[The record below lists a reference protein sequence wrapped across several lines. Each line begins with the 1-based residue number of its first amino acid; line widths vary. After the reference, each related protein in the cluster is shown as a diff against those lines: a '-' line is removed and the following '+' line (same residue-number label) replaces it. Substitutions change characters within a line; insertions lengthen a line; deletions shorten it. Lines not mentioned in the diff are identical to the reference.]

1 MKCEHYVGPKN
12 PIVNVETDVPSRP
25 IAERERLSKKTTKRR
40 KIDKDKQIIEGWR
53 NDPRMVFLGVRQN
66 LTLANP
72 GRDLT
77 AKEREEW
84 ERNIAQYQIYS
95 YPKDYENR
103 PW

>member
-53 NDPRMVFLGVRQN
+53 NDARMVFL
-66 LTLANP
+66 ANP
-72 GRDLT
+72 DRDIT
-77 AKEREEW
+77 TKER
-84 ERNIAQYQIYS
+84 A
-95 YPKDYENR
+95 D
-103 PW
+103 

>member
-103 PW
+103 P

>member
-84 ERNIAQYQIYS
+84 ERNIVQYQIYS

-103 PW
+103 P

>member
-1 MKCEHYVGPKN
+1 MKYKHYVGPKN

-84 ERNIAQYQIYS
+84 ERNIVQYQIYS

>member
-1 MKCEHYVGPKN
+1 MRYKHYVGPKN
-12 PIVNVETDVPSRP
+12 PIANVETDAPSRP
-25 IAERERLSKKTTKRR
+25 IAERERLAKKTVKRR
-40 KIDKDKQIIEGWR
+40 KTDKDKQIIEGWR

-103 PW
+103 P